1 MRSPISCAAWQRDR
15 PVRKA
20 AGRAR
25 SPEPQHLFISGRLI
39 GRSLSFQPHPWLGP
53 PRGQLRLPEEDP
65 LRIAFS

>member
-39 GRSLSFQPHPWLGP
+39 GRSLSFQPHPWLGACVAVLQE
-53 PRGQLRLPEEDP
+53 GSNEN
-65 LRIAFS
+65 